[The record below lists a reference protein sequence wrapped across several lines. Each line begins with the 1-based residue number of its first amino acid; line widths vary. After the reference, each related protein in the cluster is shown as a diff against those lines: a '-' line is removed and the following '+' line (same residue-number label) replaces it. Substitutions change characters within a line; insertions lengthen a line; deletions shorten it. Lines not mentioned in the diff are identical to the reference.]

1 MTGGLGGAQ
10 GRAPN
15 SVQGRVQHNHKTE
28 SEMSEGMTDSIIQP
42 LTKSFLSSCCVP
54 GNVLYARRD
63 TQLNKT
69 EPISRLLTAWKGPGG
84 ASQWRHSTSRPAMCA
99 LRQYDWQL
107 LQENDHAYYYYFP
120 GPTTILGTEQM
131 LRRFM
136 RHGVAWSVNLWFE

>member
-69 EPISRLLTAWKGPGG
+69 EPISQLLTAWKGPGG
-84 ASQWRHSTSRPAMCA
+84 ASQWRHSTSRPAMCV
-99 LRQYDWQL
+99 
-107 LQENDHAYYYYFP
+107 P
-120 GPTTILGTEQM
+120 LGSMTDSSSKRM
-131 LRRFM
+131 VM
-136 RHGVAWSVNLWFE
+136 RIIIISQDLPQFLARSKCLGGL